1 MSYAGEKDLRYRLVK
16 SSDTKR
22 DSYHAVMRHEALTVR
37 ASGGH
42 PCAQG
47 RFRTDRTALGKSPK
61 RFGGGPKMFFAQC
74 FQGSREGS
82 G

>member
-47 RFRTDRTALGKSPK
+47 RFGRIGLRWEKVRSALGAGRKCFSPNV
-61 RFGGGPKMFFAQC
+61 F
-74 FQGSREGS
+74 S
-82 G
+82 